1 MWIYSPSKS
10 CPSTPVSE
18 ELNLDSPRLSEL
30 AQSVTV
36 RGNYHASKF
45 LLKELKKV
53 GLTKLL
59 YTVTLPP
66 SPQKNLKTPISLQQ
80 DFPVSRGVGPT
91 QEDIEPETLERMMKE
106 MGGPIPSGSFAK
118 FDPHSFSWRTS
129 QISLITGTLAQYSES
144 WPKQGTMRNGTVSR
158 EQISEPH
165 RLESDFSFWPTPTT
179 RDFKDGASALYELPT
194 KSLLGMYA
202 PRWMA
207 SQSSRLPPTIWKDG
221 HKCGKKCLMLRPAFV
236 SWLQGF
242 PIGWGSCK
250 SMETLSFQQ
259 WQGSL
264 SNLFQ
269 KIL

>member
-1 MWIYSPSKS
+1 MWLHSPSKS

-66 SPQKNLKTPISLQQ
+66 SPQRNSKTPISLQR
-80 DFPVSRGVGPT
+80 DSHAHPGPGPIHQKT
-91 QEDIEPETLERMMKE
+91 GAKMMNETD
-106 MGGPIPSGSFAK
+106 GPIPSGSFARY
-118 FDPHSFSWRTS
+118 DPLTFSWKTS
-129 QISLITGTLAQYSES
+129 QISLITGTLEPYSET
-144 WPKQGTMRNGTVSR
+144 WPRQGSMRNGTVS
-158 EQISEPH
+158 QAPISMRH
-165 RLESDFSFWPTPTT
+165 RSDRGSSYCPTPTA
-179 RDFKDGASALYELPT
+179 RDFRDGASGHYDYPT
-194 KSLLGMYA
+194 NAYLGREV
-202 PRWMA
+202 PRWMLRN
-207 SQSSRLPPTIWKDG
+207 SSHLPPMIWKGG
-221 HKCGKKCLMLRPAFV
+221 HRCGKKCLMLRPAFV